1 MNTNQPV
8 NTAAS
13 NIFLKNE
20 KAVNLPSRILNER
33 KSNSSVVSAGLS
45 IGVSPAVIE
54 LFLPA
59 MIEATKTLNEQ
70 NKTKGN

>member
-59 MIEATKTLNEQ
+59 MIEATKTLNGQ

>member
-1 MNTNQPV
+1 MNINQPV

-20 KAVNLPSRILNER
+20 KVVSQPSRILNER

-70 NKTKGN
+70 NKTKRN

>member
-70 NKTKGN
+70 NKTKRN